1 MTKSNLFC
9 TTLAGAVM
17 ASALFADG
25 ARADEVDKLID
36 ACHSQLQLTDTVC
49 DCIGEKASADLSD
62 IQQRYVL
69 AQLTGDQM
77 ASGQLESE
85 MTDDDVFVAGDWM
98 DNAPAICEYK

>member
-1 MTKSNLFC
+1 MTKFTPFC
-9 TTLAGAVM
+9 AALAGVVM
-17 ASALFADG
+17 ASALLTDG
-25 ARADEVDKLID
+25 AHADEVDKLID

-69 AQLTGDQM
+69 AQLTGDQT
-77 ASGQLESE
+77 ASDQLESE